1 MATLGYVVPEGQQSK
16 ESFHALRRTTEG
28 LLYYTK
34 VDKDSTET
42 LDFEGGTPTDLTGA
56 EQISRQPEY
65 VQRMTLFTSW

>member
-42 LDFEGGTPTDLTGA
+42 LDFEGGTPTDLSGA
-56 EQISRQPEY
+56 TQIS
-65 VQRMTLFTSW
+65 